1 MSAESNP
8 TPVRLDTRGLFC
20 PMPIIK
26 LAELVKTLKP
36 GARVEILSDDL
47 GIQED
52 LPAWCKSHGHSLVG
66 LGEDQRGDF
75 VGTVDVGEAHR
86 AIG

>member
-1 MSAESNP
+1 VIAEGNP

-36 GARVEILSDDL
+36 GARVEILSDDP

-52 LPAWCKSHGHSLVG
+52 LPAWCKSHGHGLVG
-66 LGEDQRGDF
+66 LEEDERGDF
-75 VGTVDVGEAHR
+75 AGTLEVRSARE
-86 AIG
+86 